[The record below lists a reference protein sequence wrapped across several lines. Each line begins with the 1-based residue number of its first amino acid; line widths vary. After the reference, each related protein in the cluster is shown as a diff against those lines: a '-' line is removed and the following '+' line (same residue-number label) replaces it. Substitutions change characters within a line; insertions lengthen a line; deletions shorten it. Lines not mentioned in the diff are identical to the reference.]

1 MFFKYRYEIIQSK
14 IQQRML
20 FAPISGNHWF
30 AFGFREYTIGYTLGY
45 IMGYT
50 KETMTGGD
58 IRKNL

>member
-30 AFGFREYTIGYTLGY
+30 AVGFREYTR
-45 IMGYT
+45 GYT